1 MLGLGGA
8 HNRPLGQSITAIN
21 FTDCADGRSSM
32 NTSVFSSMDA
42 SLRSYSEFVRN
53 LPVALYRTTV
63 EGKIAFCND
72 PYIRIFGFDC
82 VNDAIGFPEI
92 ALYRN
97 KKDRGTLVQS
107 VIQRGL
113 MSERPVPFT
122 KRDGT
127 PIWCSVTTKA
137 TLDDD
142 GEVVFL
148 DGLVRDITGEI
159 EETEQYEAITNLKN
173 DHAAL
178 LLFDPQGFI
187 LDVNESAVSLM
198 DCPRNELIGHSFADF
213 LESEDQ
219 QLFFIFIGDVIRI
232 GREETIIKLQ
242 NQESRSKYLR
252 LNAAVVKS
260 DGRARQINCVV
271 RDVSERIKTIREKA
285 NRDKFQGVLEMAG
298 GVAHRIN
305 QPLTIV
311 NNLLNEAFSD
321 IDTSDR
327 LYDSIV
333 KMRAQIQK
341 LNDITEK
348 VGNIKKYEAI
358 DYVAGVKIVDIDRAS

>member
-1 MLGLGGA
+1 
-8 HNRPLGQSITAIN
+8 
-21 FTDCADGRSSM
+21 
-32 NTSVFSSMDA
+32 MDA

-53 LPVALYRTTV
+53 LPVAVYRTTV
-63 EGKIAFCND
+63 EGRIAFCNV
-72 PYIRIFGFDC
+72 PFARIFGFNS

-92 ALYRN
+92 KLYRN

-107 VIQRGL
+107 VIQRGII
-113 MSERPVPFT
+113 SERPVPFS

-137 TLDDD
+137 TIDDD

-159 EETEQYEAITNLKN
+159 EETERHDAEIDPLKKL
-173 DHAAL
+173 DQPVFI
-178 LLFDPQGFI
+178 FDPQGFVLEANEAGAQSIGYRVNDI
-187 LDVNESAVSLM
+187 LG
-198 DCPRNELIGHSFADF
+198 RSFADF
-213 LESEDQ
+213 LSSHDQ
-219 QLFFIFIGDVIRI
+219 QLFFIFLGDIIRI
-232 GREETIIKLQ
+232 GREEIIIKITTE
-242 NQESRSKYLR
+242 NRKERFLR
-252 LNAAVVKS
+252 LYAAVVKS
-260 DGRARQINCVV
+260 DGGTRHINCVV
-271 RDVSERIKTIREKA
+271 SDVTERIKTIREKT

-311 NNLLNEAFSD
+311 NNIINEAFSNIQTED
-321 IDTSDR
+321 N
-327 LYDSIV
+327 LYSSLV
-333 KMRAQIQK
+333 KMRTQIQK
-341 LNDITEK
+341 LNEITEK